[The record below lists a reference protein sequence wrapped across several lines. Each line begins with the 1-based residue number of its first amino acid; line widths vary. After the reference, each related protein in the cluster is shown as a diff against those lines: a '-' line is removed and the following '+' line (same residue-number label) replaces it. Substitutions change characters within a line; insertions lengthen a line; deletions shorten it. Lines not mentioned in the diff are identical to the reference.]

1 MKVQS
6 QIPYHSLQ
14 SVNTG
19 LSSAQLRNEE
29 DMLIMNMEF
38 ETKGVQSQLAT
49 VHQYILNCGILNF
62 VTPTHPTLVNH
73 LTYSHQAPS
82 TLRV

>member
-14 SVNTG
+14 SVNTV

-38 ETKGVQSQLAT
+38 ESQLAT

-73 LTYSHQAPS
+73 LTY
-82 TLRV
+82 